1 MNQLDKLRGILC
13 LGYLLGILPL
23 GHAQQSATQEALE
36 LACVCLEYDSLPPPH
51 RLSPLLDSCIGEGLY
66 RNLTGVLREQ
76 GARLDMDSSFFR
88 VAQYLH
94 EALSRDCIYFRD
106 FTQNLAAQQLEVVKE
121 KNQQSRGLLYEFN
134 TAQQFPTLVLITPE
148 NRLEHYLWLH
158 EFDGSTRFMNGIK
171 TYQNSQMLVVWKAV
185 ELYDVVT
192 QSYRIHREI
201 LLVEEDG
208 PLTNKERRAWIK
220 RYHKAVKTKDK

>member
-1 MNQLDKLRGILC
+1 MNQLNQLRGILC
-13 LGYLLGILPL
+13 LGYLLGMLSL

-36 LACVCLEYDSLPPPH
+36 LACVCLEYDSLPPQH

-76 GARLDMDSSFFR
+76 GAQLDTDSSLFR

-94 EALSRDCIYFRD
+94 EALNRDCIYFREL
-106 FTQNLAAQQLEVVKE
+106 TQGLAAQQLEVVKE
-121 KNQQSRGLLYEFN
+121 ENQQSRGFLYGFN
-134 TAQQFPTLVLITPE
+134 TEQQFPTLDLITPE
-148 NRLEHYLWLH
+148 NRLERYLWLH
-158 EFDGSTRFMNGIK
+158 EFDGSTRFINGIK
-171 TYQNSQMLVVWKAV
+171 AYQNSRIIVIWKAV

-208 PLTNKERRAWIK
+208 PLTSKERRAWIK
-220 RYHKAVKTKDK
+220 RYRKAVKTKDK